1 MCILSE
7 DRFYG
12 GRLVVCQHRNGYR
25 FSIDAALL
33 AAFVEMRPGARV
45 VDLGCGCGIIALLLA
60 YRFPASR
67 VVGVEVQPALAAL
80 ARDNAVR
87 NGMGERMTVLEKDLR
102 RVQRRHCGG
111 EVDSVVA
118 NPPFRPAGSGR
129 VNPDAERACAR
140 HEILGTMTDFAAA
153 GRRLLNPGGR
163 FAAVYPALRCADLVC
178 TLRQAG
184 LEPKRMRWVHSYSG
198 SGARLVMVQAVKGAG
213 SALAVD
219 PPLVVY
225 QSPGKYTPEA
235 ARILAGV

>member
-163 FAAVYPALRCADLVC
+163 FAAVYPDR
-178 TLRQAG
+178 
-184 LEPKRMRWVHSYSG
+184 KS
-198 SGARLVMVQAVKGAG
+198 
-213 SALAVD
+213 
-219 PPLVVY
+219 VV
-225 QSPGKYTPEA
+225 
-235 ARILAGV
+235 